1 MSNIERALRVL
12 GDDIVETWMD
22 LHNEAKSLRVNAKSL
37 YEQSIVLEKKIDHH
51 LQMLNDQVAKFPSS

>member
-1 MSNIERALRVL
+1 MSNIERAVKVL

-22 LHNEAKSLRVNAKSL
+22 LHNEAKSLRVNAKSV
-37 YEQSIVLEKKIDHH
+37 YEQSIKLEKMIDHH